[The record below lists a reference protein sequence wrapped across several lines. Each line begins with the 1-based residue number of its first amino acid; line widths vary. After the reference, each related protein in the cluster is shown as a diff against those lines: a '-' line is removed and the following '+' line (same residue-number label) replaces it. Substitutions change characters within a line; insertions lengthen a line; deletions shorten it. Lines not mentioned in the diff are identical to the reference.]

1 MTNEKTKGRHPLT
14 IINLN
19 RNKMTQEKK
28 AVKLSAQ
35 QKALS
40 TIETI
45 KAKGTNATAYDLQRL
60 ANAYL
65 KLEQKSLRY
74 VYAQLK
80 KAYNTGTSE
89 FEKTIV
95 ELSGKAFPTFAKF
108 EKTYKSKY
116 ISMWGGMATLRANN
130 PKFQLAKKVQRQ
142 NKAEAK
148 K

>member
-1 MTNEKTKGRHPLT
+1 MKTKT
-14 IINLN
+14 
-19 RNKMTQEKK
+19 TEET

-35 QKALS
+35 QKALN

-45 KAKGTNATAYDLQRL
+45 KSKGNDATAYDLQRL

-80 KAYNTGTSE
+80 RAYNTGSSE
-89 FEKTIV
+89 FEKTII